1 MLGEGQRSRHGEV
14 GIRDR
19 RISYCGH
26 ESEVPGMRL
35 IDADALKIYEQ
46 LEPMGNGNYKSVL
59 IVYKKDIEA
68 APTIEPVKQGR
79 LEWRKEKTIWQTG
92 YYCSECQ
99 AFFGKDYD
107 MVKYFNY
114 CPNCGARM
122 SEGSEE

>member
-1 MLGEGQRSRHGEV
+1 MSVIIKGMDMPRHCGLCPFSGPNYCYAKGEEDIYAPKPCPLIEIPSAEV
-14 GIRDR
+14 
-19 RISYCGH
+19 
-26 ESEVPGMRL
+26 
-35 IDADALKIYEQ
+35 
-46 LEPMGNGNYKSVL
+46 
-59 IVYKKDIEA
+59 
-68 APTIEPVKQGR
+68 EPVKHGR

-122 SEGSEE
+122 ESEE